1 MAKQITEREPRNNN
15 SNLIGLRGAI
25 LCAGV
30 ATALAGLTAPP
41 AAADPPNYTGYH
53 AVDPKPFQTF
63 NTYGGGGAQFTSP
76 SGQLCRIVVI
86 SRGMFAY
93 IECLGELHGSA
104 EGNNLVRITTTA
116 PSGFS
121 KTTREEFLSTQR
133 VGPDGV
139 TREPTGAAGFIPLPA
154 GSSLTY
160 TSSVW
165 SGTCAVDTAST
176 RCTVTSNHSDGTST
190 TKSFTSTPTD
200 TAID

>member
-1 MAKQITEREPRNNN
+1 MAKQITEREPRNN
-15 SNLIGLRGAI
+15 SNLTSWRATT
-25 LCAGV
+25 LCAGL
-30 ATALAGLTAPP
+30 ATALTGLAAPP

-93 IECLGELHGSA
+93 VECLGELHGSA
-104 EGNNLVRITTTA
+104 EGNNLVRIATTA

-154 GSSLTY
+154 GASLTY

-165 SGTCAVDTAST
+165 SGTCAVEAAST
-176 RCTVTSNHSDGTST
+176 SCTITSNHSDGTST
-190 TKSFTSTPTD
+190 TKSFTSTLAD
-200 TAID
+200 TTIN